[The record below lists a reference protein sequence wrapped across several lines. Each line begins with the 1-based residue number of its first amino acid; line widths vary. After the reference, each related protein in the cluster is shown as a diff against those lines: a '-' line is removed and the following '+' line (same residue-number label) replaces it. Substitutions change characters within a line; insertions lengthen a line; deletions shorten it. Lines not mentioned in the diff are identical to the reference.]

1 MLVFIPSLI
10 VLYMAICDPAVWVA
24 LGLIP
29 ADTIAVDVEQ
39 FSVGL
44 AIFVAIAA
52 TGVTT
57 GLLASLNK
65 DLAICSAITAIQ
77 QYSSRASRSMA
88 ILPGR
93 AIRNISPDLSRD
105 DYLAAYPRAESGFAF
120 RLMLGLVVISV
131 AFMLWDAHSATCATP
146 QWLRVGS
153 RFGFSRSVDWDAIE
167 RVATGCY
174 LSGNGTV
181 IKKNYKLYHSAGE
194 VNDFGDAK
202 LTRLAQ
208 LDELVRKAN
217 VAWEVAR
224 FDGGKFAGRAQWNL
238 DAFEQVRE
246 NLSADDWSTFTRVF
260 RLREWADTNRPRHE
274 KRQQKNH

>member
-1 MLVFIPSLI
+1 MADTETNRIYLSDAAVQRLVELGMPMEIARSVQVSPGLSRRAKVGTGLLTLVIMLVFIPSLI

-153 RFGFSRSVDWDAIE
+153 RFWF
-167 RVATGCY
+167 
-174 LSGNGTV
+174 
-181 IKKNYKLYHSAGE
+181 
-194 VNDFGDAK
+194 
-202 LTRLAQ
+202 
-208 LDELVRKAN
+208 
-217 VAWEVAR
+217 
-224 FDGGKFAGRAQWNL
+224 
-238 DAFEQVRE
+238 
-246 NLSADDWSTFTRVF
+246 
-260 RLREWADTNRPRHE
+260 
-274 KRQQKNH
+274 